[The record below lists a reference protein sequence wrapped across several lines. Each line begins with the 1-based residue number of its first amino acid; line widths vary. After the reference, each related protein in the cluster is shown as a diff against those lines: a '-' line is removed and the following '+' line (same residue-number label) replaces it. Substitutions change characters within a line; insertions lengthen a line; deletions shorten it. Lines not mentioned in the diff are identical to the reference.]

1 VSQYSGFS
9 GQTEEGNTL
18 IAIDWG
24 SSNFRAF
31 RIDGSG
37 TIFDRKSFAGGIL
50 RIQDGRFAEALVEQV
65 GEWLQDG
72 EDRILLS
79 GMVGS
84 RQGWLETEY
93 LSCPVG
99 LADLANAVVKVPY
112 TGAEVMLIPGVTGT
126 DADGVPEV
134 MRGEE
139 TEAMG
144 VLDAYGGTGLVCLP
158 GTHTKW
164 INIHDHAII
173 SFVTCITGDVFAAL
187 RDCTILSRI
196 MNKRSD
202 IDMAAFL
209 RGVARSADSGGLLH
223 HLFSVRTLALTNQL
237 SEDSSASYL
246 SGLLI
251 GHEVRSVMPAG
262 PDVHLVGSS
271 QLCLLYAQAV
281 EACGGTYKIENGDAA
296 ARGLAAVAR
305 RLKWI

>member
-1 VSQYSGFS
+1 M
-9 GQTEEGNTL
+9 

-31 RIDGSG
+31 RIDGTG
-37 TIFDRKSFAGGIL
+37 TIIDRRSFAGGIL
-50 RIQDGRFAEALVEQV
+50 RISEGRFAEALVEQV

-79 GMVGS
+79 GMIGS
-84 RQGWLETEY
+84 RQGWVETEY
-93 LSCPVG
+93 LQCPVG
-99 LADLANAVVKVPY
+99 LTDLAGAVVKVPY
-112 TGAEVMLIPGVTGT
+112 PGAEVMLIPGVTGT
-126 DADGVPEV
+126 DADGVPEM

-144 VLDAYGGTGLVCLP
+144 VLEAYGGTGLVCLP

-164 INIHDHAII
+164 IDFHDHAITG
-173 SFVTCITGDVFAAL
+173 FVTCMTGDVFAAL
-187 RDCTILSRI
+187 RDSTILSRI
-196 MNKRSD
+196 MNKRPD
-202 IDMAAFL
+202 IDKGVFL

-223 HLFSVRTLALTNQL
+223 HLFSVRTLALTGQL

-251 GHEVRSVMPAG
+251 GHEVRSAMPAG
-262 PDVHLVGSS
+262 ADVHLVGSP
-271 QLCLLYAQAV
+271 QLCLLYALAID
-281 EACGGTYKIENGDAA
+281 ACGGTYTIENGDAA

-305 RLKWI
+305 RLEWI